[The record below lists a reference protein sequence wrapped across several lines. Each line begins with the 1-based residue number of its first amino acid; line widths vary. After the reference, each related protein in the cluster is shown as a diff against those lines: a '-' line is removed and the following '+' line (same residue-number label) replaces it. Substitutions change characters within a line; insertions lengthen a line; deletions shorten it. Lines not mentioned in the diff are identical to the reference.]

1 MIDLGALERTIRDTW
16 DFRDPAESEKRFFA
30 LADSLAGDPAAA
42 VLARTQVA
50 RAQGLQRRFEEA
62 HATLDRVGQELGALP
77 PGRPAIHV
85 RARLAIERGRAF
97 NSAGDPGRAWPL
109 FEEAFTLADSAGQS
123 ALAVD
128 AAHMVA
134 IAAGNQSADAE
145 ALAWNERALAMAES
159 SSDPEARKWRGSL
172 LNNLGWTR
180 HAAGEYELALYLFE
194 RAVAAR
200 REQGDQ
206 RSLREARWCV
216 ARGLRSL
223 QRIDEALDQQ
233 RALEKEGAKAGE
245 PDGFVFEELGECL
258 LALGREREAKPW
270 FGKAY
275 TELSKD
281 EFLRTDE
288 PERLER
294 LRKLSDLARGT
305 KP

>member
-1 MIDLGALERTIRDTW
+1 MTDLSALERTIRDTW
-16 DFRDPAESEKRFFA
+16 DFRDPAESEKRFVA
-30 LADSLAGDPAAA
+30 LADSFADDPAAA
-42 VLARTQVA
+42 VLVRTQIA
-50 RAQGLQRRFEEA
+50 RSLGLQRRFEEA
-62 HATLDRVGQELGALP
+62 HAMLDRARQELGLLP

-109 FEEAFTLADSAGQS
+109 FEEAFTLSDSAGQS

-134 IAAGNQSADAE
+134 IAAGNQDAPAE

-159 SSDPEARKWRGSL
+159 SSDPEARRWRGSL

-194 RAVAAR
+194 RAVSAR
-200 REQGDQ
+200 REQGDE

-216 ARGLRSL
+216 ARCLRSL
-223 QRIDEALDQQ
+223 ERYDDALEQQ
-233 RALEKEGAKAGE
+233 KALEKEAAKAGE
-245 PDGFVFEELGECL
+245 PEGFIYEELGECL

-281 EFLRTDE
+281 EFLRADE
-288 PERLER
+288 PNRLDR
-294 LRKLSDLARGT
+294 LKKLSDLGRGT